1 MRGGPDRCAGCSEGH
16 SSPMARSLYRSVTYG
31 LEASLALTQTVA
43 RLGGRTDADTLAS
56 LLSYSGVRNGAFL
69 SRLANARLF
78 GLVTG
83 RSGQVVLTDRGRR
96 CLSADP
102 AVQKIA
108 LAEACWAV
116 PLFRRVLDDASGTGL
131 GDVNELAGVLETGFG
146 EDSSKSRTTA
156 RVLLESAGR
165 AGLLRAGKVDLTLVR
180 GPITNFTDSGSNPG
194 RAFAP
199 SVGFGWNPQVM
210 RVKRH
215 GWLRAD
221 RGGAMMDDG
230 TSAHSADQPSDEGNL
245 WIDEGTGSSRSRS
258 NRRRTGIVF
267 AVAACVALIGVPLGL
282 LVASGPE
289 PTPQALPKHHVTV
302 GRSVAKRSVLAA
314 LSATTDSGNFAF
326 TYQLNESPYQSG
338 SAIEG
343 PSCTGTSCPPASV
356 LQSTQVQGS
365 GTINTNPM
373 AMAASAAISS
383 NGVSGLQVGVR
394 VDPTTVWEV
403 GYTDNGLTPAVDDAG
418 GNDLP
423 GFAGLVEGTL
433 GPREGAV
440 AMMGMASPT
449 GYLDLVEPAVTSAT
463 EVGTSTVDGVAVTQY
478 QLTIDPG
485 SLATAPGTSTEE
497 QSAINAAIQTLTG
510 QGYQTIRDLVSTDAS
525 GFIRESASTVTFS
538 GGGTVTLDAHF
549 SNFGCA
555 GTVLMPG
562 QGGDSTPPPGCAS
575 ADTGI
580 APTTSTTSTTTTTV
594 PSTTSTTGPSSQTP
608 TTVPPTPPVIALYD
622 DDLVDPRI
630 HLDHNY
636 DTSTS
641 PTSLSTTTTS

>member
-1 MRGGPDRCAGCSEGH
+1 
-16 SSPMARSLYRSVTYG
+16 MARSLYRSVTYG
-31 LEASLALTQTVA
+31 LEASLALAQTVA
-43 RLGGRTDADTLAS
+43 GSGGRTDADTLAS
-56 LLSYSGVRNGAFL
+56 ALSYSGVRNGAFL

-78 GLVTG
+78 GLVAG
-83 RSGQVVLTDRGRR
+83 RSGQVVLTEQGRR

-102 AVQKIA
+102 AVRRVA

-116 PLFRRVLDDASGTGL
+116 PLFRRVLEDASGTGL
-131 GDVNELAGVLETGFG
+131 GDVDELAAVLERRFG

-156 RVLLESAGR
+156 RVLLESVGR
-165 AGLLRAGKVDLTLVR
+165 AGLLRAGNVDLSLVK
-180 GPITNFTDSGSNPG
+180 GPITNFTDSDSDPG

-199 SVGFGWNPQVM
+199 SVGLHWNPRVR

-215 GWLRAD
+215 SRVRAD
-221 RGGAMMDDG
+221 KGGAPMDDG
-230 TSAHSADQPSDEGNL
+230 TPAGSTEQPADEGDL
-245 WIDEGTGSSRSRS
+245 WIDEGSGSSRKYP
-258 NRRRTGIVF
+258 NRRRAGIVLG
-267 AVAACVALIGVPLGL
+267 VAACVALIGVPVGL

-289 PTPQALPKHHVTV
+289 PAPQASPPHHVTI
-302 GRSVAKRSVLAA
+302 GGGLAKRSVLHA
-314 LSATTDSGNFAF
+314 LSATTDSGTFAF

-338 SAIEG
+338 SAVDG
-343 PSCTGTSCPPASV
+343 PSCSGSSCPTTPV

-403 GYTDNGLTPAVDDAG
+403 GYADNGLTPAANDAG

-497 QSAINAAIQTLTG
+497 QNAIDAAIQSLTG
-510 QGYQTIRDLVSTDAS
+510 QGYRTIRDLVSIDAS

-538 GGGTVTLDAHF
+538 DGGTVTLDAHF

-562 QGGDSTPPPGCAS
+562 QGGDSTPPSGCVS
-575 ADTGI
+575 ADTGT
-580 APTTSTTSTTTTTV
+580 APTATSTTT
-594 PSTTSTTGPSSQTP
+594 TTGPSSQTP
-608 TTVPPTPPVIALYD
+608 TTVSPVTPVAP
-622 DDLVDPRI
+622 
-630 HLDHNY
+630 
-636 DTSTS
+636 
-641 PTSLSTTTTS
+641 STTTTVSTPGSTSTTTTTTTSSTSTTNVATTTTSS

>member
-1 MRGGPDRCAGCSEGH
+1 
-16 SSPMARSLYRSVTYG
+16 MARSLYRSVTYG
-31 LEASLALTQTVA
+31 LEASLALAQSVA
-43 RLGGRTDADTLAS
+43 RSGGRSDADTLAS
-56 LLSYSGVRNGAFL
+56 ALSYSGVRNGAFL

-78 GLVTG
+78 GLVAG
-83 RSGQVVLTDRGRR
+83 RSGQVVLTDRGLR

-102 AVQKIA
+102 AVHRVA

-116 PLFRRVLDDASGTGL
+116 PLFHRVLEDASGGVL
-131 GDVNELAGVLETGFG
+131 GDVDELAGVLESRFG

-156 RVLLESAGR
+156 RVLLESAAQ
-165 AGLLRAGKVDLTLVR
+165 AGLLRAGTVDLSLVR
-180 GPITNFTDSGSNPG
+180 SPITNFTDLDSDPG

-199 SVGFGWNPQVM
+199 SVRLPWNLHVL

-215 GWLRAD
+215 SRLRAD
-221 RGGAMMDDG
+221 KGGATMDDG
-230 TSAHSADQPSDEGNL
+230 TSVSSGEQPSGETDL
-245 WIDEGTGSSRSRS
+245 WIDEGTASSRRHSS
-258 NRRRTGIVF
+258 RRRAGIVLG
-267 AVAACVALIGVPLGL
+267 VAACVALIGVPVGL
-282 LVASGPE
+282 LVAAGPE
-289 PTPQALPKHHVTV
+289 QAPRASAQHHVTV
-302 GRSVAKRSVLAA
+302 SGGLAKRSVLAA

-326 TYQLNESPYQSG
+326 TYQLNESPYQS
-338 SAIEG
+338 SAAVEG
-343 PSCTGTSCPPASV
+343 PSCSGSACPQTPV
-356 LQSTQVQGS
+356 LQSSQVQGS

-403 GYTDNGLTPAVDDAG
+403 GYADNGLTPESTDAG

-449 GYLDLVEPAVTSAT
+449 GYLDLVQPAVTSAA

-485 SLATAPGTSTEE
+485 SLATAPGTSSEE

-510 QGYQTIRDLVSTDAS
+510 QGYRTIRDLVSVDAS
-525 GFIRESASTVTFS
+525 GFIRESASTVTF
-538 GGGTVTLDAHF
+538 GDGGTVTLDAHF

-562 QGGDSTPPPGCAS
+562 QAGASTPPSGCVS
-575 ADTGI
+575 ADTGT
-580 APTTSTTSTTTTTV
+580 AATTSTTSTTTTTGPSPQTSTTISPATTV
-594 PSTTSTTGPSSQTP
+594 APSTTTS
-608 TTVPPTPPVIALYD
+608 
-622 DDLVDPRI
+622 
-630 HLDHNY
+630 
-636 DTSTS
+636 STS
-641 PTSLSTTTTS
+641 GSTSSTTTTTTASTSTTLSTTPTS